1 MLTNALKTLFYELY
15 LKKIYRKDNKTVN
28 IIDNFLYF

>member
-1 MLTNALKTLFYELY
+1 MLTNALKTLFDELY
-15 LKKIYRKDNKTVN
+15 LKKIYWKDNKTVN